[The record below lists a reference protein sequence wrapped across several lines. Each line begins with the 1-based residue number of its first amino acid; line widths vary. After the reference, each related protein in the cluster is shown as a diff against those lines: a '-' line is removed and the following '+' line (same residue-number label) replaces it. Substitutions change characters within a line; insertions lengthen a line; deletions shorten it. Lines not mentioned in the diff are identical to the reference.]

1 MDQNSITQMLTDNW
15 GLEHSIWLLID
26 DQSLTKSQ
34 SEAQLV
40 KVDSWKVVDF
50 EDKQY
55 LQF

>member
-1 MDQNSITQMLTDNW
+1 MDQNSITHMLTDNW

-26 DQSLTKSQ
+26 NQSLTKSQ

-40 KVDSWKVVDF
+40 KVDSWKAVDF

>member
-15 GLEHSIWLLID
+15 GLKHSIWLLID

-34 SEAQLV
+34 SEVQLV
-40 KVDSWKVVDF
+40 KVDSWKAVDF